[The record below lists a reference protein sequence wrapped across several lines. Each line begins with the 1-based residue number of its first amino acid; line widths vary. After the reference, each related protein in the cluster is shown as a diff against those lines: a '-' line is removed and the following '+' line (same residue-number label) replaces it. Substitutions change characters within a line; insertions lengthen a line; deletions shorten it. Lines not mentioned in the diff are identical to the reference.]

1 MWEFGNTEDLVAKYS
16 EFLTYLPTS
25 NRIHDLCAI
34 TTLLISQNLMLK
46 STSLTHRFI
55 CHAHIS
61 RRPATKSTGQI
72 VGFLH
77 GGLGW
82 VIWKL
87 CRDACCPSGE
97 GVHAAR
103 TVKAVGTS
111 GTQQTITDSSNKYSP
126 STYCVQDIALYVRS
140 SRENCKGRVALK
152 QKETKKY
159 SEETLI
165 NCFKISNAL
174 YANYF

>member
-1 MWEFGNTEDLVAKYS
+1 MFYHQQKLFFMKNINLLILKKPVRYINAILPTLRIPSFQWNIMVINVRIWEHRSLVAEYS
-16 EFLTYLPTS
+16 EFITYLPRS
-25 NRIHDLCAI
+25 NRIHDLCTTA
-34 TTLLISQNLMLK
+34 TLLISQNLMLK

-61 RRPATKSTGQI
+61 RRPATKSTGQM

-87 CRDACCPSGE
+87 CGDACCPSGE
-97 GVHAAR
+97 GVHTAR

-111 GTQQTITDSSNKYSP
+111 
-126 STYCVQDIALYVRS
+126 
-140 SRENCKGRVALK
+140 
-152 QKETKKY
+152 
-159 SEETLI
+159 
-165 NCFKISNAL
+165 KIQ
-174 YANYF
+174 